1 MHTRV
6 CFYACVSMCVC
17 VCVCRCATQWVS
29 HPALPGASI
38 LAKDPGLRLSD
49 QFAACPPCILRALC
63 TLVFASQGLLLRRA
77 PSRTGSQ
84 AGARRTQ
91 LGQRGDTLPLFCIC
105 LVLAE
110 DAPGGDQLHGGADKR
125 GGPGGQ
131 RRAPWTT
138 PDAGSELR
146 GHAQPAGPGLHLPA

>member
-1 MHTRV
+1 
-6 CFYACVSMCVC
+6 MCVC
-17 VCVCRCATQWVS
+17 VCVCVSAGVPHSGYHTQLS
-29 HPALPGASI
+29 LEHPFWPKIWDSIRRTSLLPAP
-38 LAKDPGLRLSD
+38 L
-49 QFAACPPCILRALC
+49 CILRALC

-84 AGARRTQ
+84 AGAWRTQ

-131 RRAPWTT
+131 RRAPRTT